1 MKLIKKIG
9 FLGAFIIPIL
19 VVLGY
24 YGGGFWTFSA
34 FIFAYTL
41 IPIFDECIGKD
52 KINVAKDDFED
63 ILENKYFETLV
74 HALVYVQVGII
85 IWALCMLAWKPLSYL
100 EYIGFL
106 LSMMSFTGNGINVA
120 HELGHKKSSF
130 ARFNAK
136 LNLMTTCYMHFY
148 VEHNRGHHVHVATP
162 LDPATSKKNQSF
174 YAFWVQTVFGSFRSA
189 WKIEK
194 ERLAKKNQSFYSIYH
209 NEMLRAIIFPLLF
222 ISVLTF
228 VLSFQVGYFAYVVPL
243 FFFSQSIMAFSSLE
257 AVNYIEHYGMVR
269 KEIAPNKYERVNPL
283 HSWNS
288 CHLISNLMLFQLQR
302 HSDHHAYAS
311 RPYQVLRHFD
321 ESPQLPFGY
330 PVMIII
336 ALMPPVWFALMN
348 KKLEA
353 WQSLGIQETEIRKVI
368 ESTI

>member
-1 MKLIKKIG
+1 MKLVKKMG
-9 FLGAFIIPIL
+9 FLAPFIIPIL

-24 YGGGFWTFSA
+24 YLGSFWNFSA
-34 FIFAYTL
+34 FFFAYTL
-41 IPIFDECIGKD
+41 IPICDEMIGRD
-52 KINVAKDDFED
+52 KTNVEKEDFEKVFD
-63 ILENKYFETLV
+63 NKYFEMLV
-74 HALVYVQVGII
+74 HSMVYVQVAII
-85 IWALCMLAWKPLSYL
+85 IWALYVLALYPLSTL
-100 EYIGFL
+100 AYIGFL
-106 LSMMSFTGNGINVA
+106 LSMMSFTSNGINVA

-162 LDPATSKKNQSF
+162 LDPATSKKNQTF
-174 YAFWVQTVFGSFRSA
+174 YAFWVQTVFGGFRSA

-194 ERLAKKNQSFYSIYH
+194 ERLAKKELPFYSIYH

-222 ISVLTF
+222 ITILTSI
-228 VLSFQVGYFAYVVPL
+228 LSFQVGYFAYVVPL

-257 AVNYIEHYGMVR
+257 AVNYIEHYGMTR
-269 KEIAPNKYERVNPL
+269 REISPNKYERVNPL

-288 CHLISNLMLFQLQR
+288 SHLISNLMLFQLQR

-330 PVMIII
+330 PVMIMI
-336 ALMPPVWFALMN
+336 ALVPPLWFMLMN
-348 KKLEA
+348 KKLET
-353 WQSLGIQETEIRKVI
+353 WKSLAIQESEIRRRV
-368 ESTI
+368 EATA